1 MMLED
6 YHLIKEDKKLARF
19 KIAASIEVEDVPTA
33 RLWDEHERIRRK
45 FKEYYEKQS
54 TRSWGTSFLDLKIK
68 IAENI
73 FKSCHFCERRCYVNR
88 RKEPGYCGVLEAR
101 IASEFL
107 HFGEE
112 TPLVPSHTIFFSGCT
127 FHCVFCQ
134 NWDISQNPQGGVH
147 IRPEKLAKIID
158 KRRQRGSF
166 NVNFVGGDPTPN
178 LNYILKVISQCKE
191 NIPIIWNSN
200 FYMSKEAMNLLDG
213 IIDLYLTDFKFGNN
227 KCAKT
232 LADADNYWEIATR
245 NHLLAK
251 ESADMIIRHL
261 ILPGHIECC
270 TIPILSWIAD
280 KLGKDTPVNIMGQYR
295 PVYHAM
301 EYPMIDRYP
310 TREEIHHAKE
320 YAKELGLTNLL

>member
-6 YHLIKEDKKLARF
+6 YHLIREDKKLARF
-19 KIAASIEVEDVPTA
+19 KIAASIKAKDVPKDK
-33 RLWDEHERIRRK
+33 LWDEHERIRRK
-45 FKEYYEKQS
+45 FKEYYEKQ
-54 TRSWGTSFLDLKIK
+54 TIRSHETSFLDLKIK
-68 IAENI
+68 IADNI

-88 RKEPGYCGVLEAR
+88 KKEPGYCGVLEAR

-112 TPLVPSHTIFFSGCT
+112 APLVPSHTIFFSGCT

-147 IRPEKLAKIID
+147 IKPGKLADIID
-158 KRRQRGSF
+158 KKRRRGSF

-178 LNYILKVISQCKE
+178 LNYILKVISKCKE

-213 IIDLYLTDFKFGNN
+213 IIDLYLTDFKFGND

-232 LADADNYWEIATR
+232 LADVDNYWEIATR

-261 ILPGHIECC
+261 VLPGHIECC

-280 KLGKDTPVNIMGQYR
+280 KLGKNTPVNIMGQYR

-301 EYPMIDRYP
+301 EYPRIDRYP
-310 TREEIHHAKE
+310 TREEIHTARE
-320 YAKELGLTNLL
+320 YARELGLANLL

>member
-6 YHLIKEDKKLARF
+6 YHLIKGYKKLARF
-19 KIAASIEVEDVPTA
+19 KIAASIKARDVPTDK
-33 RLWDEHERIRRK
+33 LWDEHERIRSK
-45 FKEYYEKQS
+45 FKECYEKQIMKS
-54 TRSWGTSFLDLKIK
+54 CETSFLDLKIK
-68 IAENI
+68 IADNI
-73 FKSCHFCERRCYVNR
+73 FKSCHFCERRCNINR
-88 RKEPGYCGVLEAR
+88 EKETGYCGVLEPR

-134 NWDISQNPQGGVH
+134 NWDISQNPQGGVF
-147 IRPEKLAKIID
+147 IKAKNLARLID
-158 KRRQRGSF
+158 EKRRRGSF

-178 LNYILKVISQCKE
+178 LNYILKVISYCEE

-200 FYMSKEAMNLLDG
+200 FYMSKEAMKLLDG

-232 LADADNYWEIATR
+232 LADVENYWKIITR

-251 ESADMIIRHL
+251 KSANMIIRHL
-261 ILPGHIECC
+261 ILPGHLECC

-280 KLGKDTPVNIMGQYR
+280 KLGENTPINIMGQYR

-301 EYPMIDRYP
+301 EYPKIDRYP
-310 TREEIHHAKE
+310 TREEIYTARE
-320 YAKELGLTNLL
+320 YARELGLTNLL